1 MDTAGIIGIIEG
13 FGVPLAILTVI
24 FFIIYKFL
32 PKLLEEYKSMNNNIT
47 EVIKTNTQAMTE
59 LRSAMKSADDL
70 NRSSF
75 ERIHVR
81 IDTLADKDNLE
92 RLHIQLDKIEKIILN
107 LKNID

>member
-1 MDTAGIIGIIEG
+1 MNTANIIGILEG
-13 FGVPLAILTVI
+13 FGVPLAILAII

-59 LRSAMKSADDL
+59 LRSSMKSADDL

-75 ERIHVR
+75 ERIHTR

-92 RLHIQLDKIEKIILN
+92 RLHIQLDKLEKIILN